1 MLKQFDESQN
11 DTLLFTMQIVDEFKE
26 EDKSKWIVIPKET
39 ERVLRIIK
47 RLFFVRVLLFFW
59 AKF

>member
-47 RLFFVRVLLFFW
+47 RLFFVRVLLFFC